1 MFRYIITLLLFCC
14 LTCCLITKATADEVQ
29 LQANHPDRYVVVKGD
44 TLWDISAKFLK
55 DPWQWPKVWK
65 MNKAEIKNP
74 NLIYP
79 GDVVVLDM
87 SNGQPQ
93 LSVLRET
100 VTLSPGVVEE
110 PLEKEAIRTIAP
122 NIIAPFLTQ
131 PLMIENGDFEKNPRI
146 IAGPENRVVYADGS
160 KVYTTKIDSEEGIFW
175 HVYRPGKILV
185 DPITSETLGIEAI
198 YLGDAR
204 VTKFGEPTSV
214 EIVRTKEEMHKDDK
228 LIKVDDKLL
237 DRFVPRAPDTD
248 IEGVVM
254 NIYGGFGEAGPNRV
268 ISINK
273 GTKDGLEVGHVLAI
287 NRAGIYVSKDP
298 NKKTTNEKFHMPA
311 LKPADTENKTKTA
324 ILNSEDKEKAN
335 PDLVRLPD
343 ERIGLLM
350 IFRTFDRVSYG
361 LIMQADQPVNILD
374 VVKTP

>member
-1 MFRYIITLLLFCC
+1 MFRHIITLLLFCC
-14 LTCCLITKATADEVQ
+14 LTCCLITKAAADEVQ
-29 LQANHPDRYVVVKGD
+29 LQANHPERYVVVKGD

-87 SNGQPQ
+87 SSGNPQ

-100 VTLSPGVVEE
+100 VTLNPGVVEE
-110 PLEKEAIRTIAP
+110 PLEKEAIKTIAP
-122 NIIAPFLTQ
+122 NVIAPFLTQ
-131 PLMIENGDFEKNPRI
+131 PLMIDQGDFQNNPRI
-146 IAGPENRVVYADGS
+146 IAGPENRVVYANGS
-160 KVYTTKIDSEEGIFW
+160 KVYTTEIKSEDGLFW

-248 IEGVVM
+248 IQGVVM
-254 NIYGGFGEAGPNRV
+254 NIYGGFGEAGLNRV

-287 NRAGIYVSKDP
+287 NRAGKYVSKDP
-298 NKKTTNEKFHMPA
+298 NKKTTNEKFNMPA

-324 ILNSEDKEKAN
+324 TLNSDEKEKAN

-350 IFRTFDRVSYG
+350 IFRTFERVSYG
-361 LIMQADQPVNILD
+361 LIMQASQPVNVLD